1 MVEATER
8 SADRAPL
15 IDLDAEE
22 EAGADPN
29 RLSWLDWAWLVLH
42 LAGASGDAL
51 ALRALLRRR
60 FKGALFFGGHTQ
72 FLGNWSLCLSI
83 GTRGRCC
90 PEPRAPY
97 TAQRP
102 RPAPAPFCTLPA
114 HMPGASRQ
122 PETRLCLLC
131 LCGGSA
137 ASHGLAVYSALA
149 ISPAPKVYNSRR
161 HEHRDR
167 TYRWQALV
175 SGTLVIVSAVVMA
188 SQSLLLFVGEDQFQR
203 AHLIPDLWLDFGVAG
218 YVCAVCGAQELCSGR
233 VGVMVLIR

>member
-1 MVEATER
+1 V
-8 SADRAPL
+8 P
-15 IDLDAEE
+15 
-22 EAGADPN
+22 
-29 RLSWLDWAWLVLH
+29 
-42 LAGASGDAL
+42 
-51 ALRALLRRR
+51 
-60 FKGALFFGGHTQ
+60 
-72 FLGNWSLCLSI
+72 
-83 GTRGRCC
+83 
-90 PEPRAPY
+90 
-97 TAQRP
+97 
-102 RPAPAPFCTLPA
+102 
-114 HMPGASRQ
+114 
-122 PETRLCLLC
+122 LC

-218 YVCAVCGAQELCSGR
+218 YACAAVWCA
-233 VGVMVLIR
+233 